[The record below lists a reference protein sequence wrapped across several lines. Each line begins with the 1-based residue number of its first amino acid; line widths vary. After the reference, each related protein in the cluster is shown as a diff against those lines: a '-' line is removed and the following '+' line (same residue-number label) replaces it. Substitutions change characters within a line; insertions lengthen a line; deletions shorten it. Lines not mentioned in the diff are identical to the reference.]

1 MPPDRSTSADF
12 LHRLAIGASACGL
25 RGTRVLVAVSGG
37 ADSVALC
44 RGLHAIAA
52 EQHLELT
59 LAHLN
64 HQLRGE
70 QSDADAVWVAQFAE
84 SLGLPCVTK
93 TLDVVGRV
101 ALTSE
106 SLEEAARNL
115 RYATLIDIAR
125 DRDCLAVAVG
135 HTADD
140 LVETVLHHIVRGT
153 GLAGLRGMPRARQLA
168 DGLQLVR
175 PLLDVS
181 RADIENWLDAQ
192 QQDFRMDSTNAEPT
206 YTRNRIRH
214 ALLPMLERDFNPQ
227 VRRALLQLASQA
239 AEVTDWLREQ
249 AERLLPEVMLDR
261 SPQTLRLH
269 CERLRIEPAC
279 LIRETLLVVWK
290 ANDWPLQRMGFK
302 EWCQLA
308 DLVTTQGATTLP
320 GGISVVRRGSLLVLQ
335 RPEPR

>member
-1 MPPDRSTSADF
+1 MPSDNSTAADF
-12 LHRLAIGASACGL
+12 TRRLVLGTAVCGL
-25 RGTRVLVAVSGG
+25 RQTRVLVAVSGG

-44 RGLHAIAA
+44 RGLHAISA
-52 EQHLELT
+52 EQQLDLT

-70 QSDADAVWVAQFAE
+70 QSDADAVWVTQLANT
-84 SLGLPCVTK
+84 LGLPLQMK

-101 ALTSE
+101 SLTGE
-106 SLEEAARNL
+106 TLEEAARNL

-125 DRDCLAVAVG
+125 DCGCSAVAVG

-153 GLAGLRGMPRARQLA
+153 GVAGLRGMPRTRLLA

-181 RADIENWLDAQ
+181 RSEIEDWLAAQ
-192 QQDFRMDSTNAEPT
+192 QQEFRTDATNAEPA

-214 ALLPMLERDFNPQ
+214 ELLPLLERDFNPQ
-227 VRRALLQLASQA
+227 VRRALLNLASQA

-249 AERLLPEVMLDR
+249 AERLLPEVLLDR
-261 SPQTLRLH
+261 APSTLRMQ
-269 CERLRIEPAC
+269 CDRLRVEPAC
-279 LIRETLLVVWK
+279 LIRETLLVAWK
-290 ANDWPLQRMGFK
+290 ANDWPQQRMGFK
-302 EWCQLA
+302 EWSQLA
-308 DLVTTQGATTLP
+308 DLVRSQGATTLP
-320 GGISVVRRGSLLVLQ
+320 GGISAVRRGSLLVLQ
-335 RPEPR
+335 RPE